1 MQPLNAVV
9 FVWDGVFI
17 GAERFRF
24 LARQMAFSAACA
36 AVILFLVL
44 PLGWGLTGVW
54 WGIVALMVA
63 RAVTLAI
70 AYRNPRLLST
80 SR

>member
-1 MQPLNAVV
+1 
-9 FVWDGVFI
+9 
-17 GAERFRF
+17 
-24 LARQMAFSAACA
+24 MAFSAACA

-44 PLGWGLTGVW
+44 PRGWGLTGVW

-80 SR
+80 GR